1 MPAACVV
8 VSLAMVFSAW
18 AGDHACGVTNS
29 VPSVALTNSAGTNTV
44 ALNPFWFP
52 GEAQTNHAQYADF
65 DWAGPAVT
73 NRFENDGMF
82 STSFP
87 YRTSAVIEAGVF
99 HARGCCPETGRWN
112 ESGYYQG
119 VAVGVER
126 DISPNLTLGLVV
138 GAGNTEFRSR

>member
-1 MPAACVV
+1 MLAACVV
-8 VSLAMVFSAW
+8 VSLAMVFSAR
-18 AGDHACGVTNS
+18 AGDDACGVTNG
-29 VPSVALTNSAGTNTV
+29 VPGVTATNSAGTNAV
-44 ALNPFWFP
+44 ALNPFWLSGDAP
-52 GEAQTNHAQYADF
+52 TNHAQYADF
-65 DWAGPAVT
+65 DLAGPAVT
-73 NRFENDGMF
+73 NRFENDGIF
-82 STSFP
+82 RTSFP

-99 HARGCCPETGRWN
+99 HARGYCPETGRWN